1 MSFARRLAAYSC
13 RTVLARNGY
22 RNFRTSSAYNAA
34 SNFAMPALS
43 PTMTEGGIAQW
54 KVKEGESFNGGDI
67 ILEIETDKAQ
77 MDVEAA
83 DDGIL
88 VKIYKDAGAK
98 EIPVGTT
105 IAVIAEPGDDLASL
119 EIPEPVTK
127 SAAPVAGAEPVKQAP
142 PPPSPAP
149 KAAPSV
155 EPASAPKKVA
165 TASGSKADPSQ
176 VFFPSVL
183 GLLHAN
189 HISEAEAIQNIS
201 ASGPKGRITKGDV
214 LAYLGV
220 VSGSKIKELTD
231 LIHSREHLDLSNIK
245 IALPKP
251 AKEEK
256 KEEKTKE
263 EKPVVQKPKVVI
275 YFDELLTFNPPRPI
289 TKTVIRPAQTIET
302 VATALKQTPVV
313 ATAAAE
319 SPLVPEASAVETNI
333 VAPKKKLSRLD
344 EIFYELVSVPVPKSA

>member
-13 RTVLARNGY
+13 RTALARTGY
-22 RNFRTSSAYNAA
+22 RNFRTSAAYNAA

-43 PTMTEGGIAQW
+43 PTMTEGGISQW
-54 KVKEGESFNGGDI
+54 KVKEGESFNAGDI

-77 MDVEAA
+77 MDVEAP

-98 EIPVGTT
+98 EIAVGTT
-105 IAVIAEPGDDLASL
+105 IAVIAEPGDDVASL

-127 SAAPVAGAEPVKQAP
+127 RSGQAAGPEPAKQAP
-142 PPPSPAP
+142 PSPSPAP
-149 KAAPSV
+149 SP
-155 EPASAPKKVA
+155 EPASTPKKVA
-165 TASGSKADPSQ
+165 TTGGSKADPAQ

-189 HISEAEAIQNIS
+189 HISETEAIQNIS

-220 VSGSKIKELTD
+220 VPGSNIKELTD

-245 IALPKP
+245 IAEAKP
-251 AKEEK
+251 K
-256 KEEKTKE
+256 KEEKTKQEKAKE

-275 YFDELLTFNPPRPI
+275 NFDELLTFNPPRPI
-289 TKTVIRPAQTIET
+289 TKTVIRPAQIIET
-302 VATALKQTPVV
+302 VAIAPKQTPVI
-313 ATAAAE
+313 AAAAAE
-319 SPLVPEASAVETNI
+319 SPLVSEASAVETNT

-344 EIFYELVSVPVPKSA
+344 EIFYDLVAVPKSA